1 MNTTW
6 TQVESLLDRVLDAP
20 EEERIATLESLT
32 RDYPEPIVDEVRR
45 LLAGL
50 ERHGDLLDR
59 PALQRVVK
67 TPTEN
72 DIIGG
77 WKIVRTIGSGGQA
90 DVFSVEHLDESRP
103 QRGAMK
109 VLRGSMV
116 DAGQTRRFIRERSLL
131 AGLQHPGIPTLLDGG
146 VLADGT
152 PWLVTEHVNGVPM
165 DQACASRTI
174 EQVVRLLDELCRVL
188 AYAHGQLIV
197 HRDLKPS
204 NVLIDDEGRVRLL
217 DFGIARF
224 VDPQASA
231 ATGSAFTPAFA
242 APEQLRNERAGVAE
256 DVYGL
261 GALAYCILAG
271 RPPFVRADAAATM
284 HAVLYDAPDR
294 AEGLD
299 RDLRAIIEVC
309 LRKVPGDRYSS
320 MAAVSADLRNWLVGR
335 PVDAVRGGTGYRLKK
350 WVYRQWRPLAVATL
364 GMAVTAAYL
373 VDLRAQRARVQAEQ
387 EAAAAQAARA
397 QSVVDY
403 VSESLLSLSDNDP
416 ETTTVTQFLLRAAE
430 GLDNLQDPV
439 VRFEL
444 TTLLTGLL
452 GSYNNMEQAE
462 RLARAGLAEV
472 DRNPVLRG
480 TKDHAE
486 MLRHLAQI
494 LVFEGNYKQAEHFG
508 NQARLYALKI
518 GAPEPILDATN
529 IWTWTLFEQGRGEE
543 AREALESAVQGM
555 GALNDPDS
563 ISSLGMADM
572 MLGRMTDDTERRYA
586 IARRALERILTHL
599 PENRGQHVR
608 EYVFAGAAAQ
618 ASGRLEE
625 ALHFV
630 QGAVESGEAADRPE
644 LTTYARTQVALL
656 ARELGDLE
664 TARLAIDRAAAIL
677 AVLNSPGSRAN
688 LLVEGENLCL
698 LAAEGRLNDA
708 RLLAARLSETM
719 GDGVS
724 AAERLVQTCI
734 GLLDRANSALGRATQ
749 GTDDVLLALLASG
762 QCTDH
767 LPGLRETIAPYEGHP
782 IRLLSVMPDFA
793 AVAYCDGDAAAGDA
807 VIAEIARRAGHD
819 HWLTELARRASRT
832 LRIADS

>member
-1 MNTTW
+1 MNPTW
-6 TQVESLLDRVLDAP
+6 TQVEALLDQVLDAP

-32 RDYPEPIVDEVRR
+32 HDYPEPIVDEVRR

-67 TPTEN
+67 TPTED

-152 PWLVTEHVNGVPM
+152 PWLVTEQVNGVPM

-204 NVLIDDEGRVRLL
+204 NVLIDDEGRLRLL

-256 DVYGL
+256 DVYGF
-261 GALAYCILAG
+261 GALAYCVLAG
-271 RPPFVRADAAATM
+271 RLPFVRADAAATM

-320 MAAVSADLRNWLVGR
+320 MEAVSADLQNWLMGR

-350 WVYRQWRPLAVATL
+350 WIRRQWRPLAVGTL
-364 GMAVTAAYL
+364 GVAVTAIYL
-373 VDLRAQRARVQAEQ
+373 VDLRVQRARVQAEQ
-387 EAAAAQAARA
+387 EIAASEAARA
-397 QSVVDY
+397 RSVMDY
-403 VSESLLSLSDNDP
+403 VAESLLSLSDNDP
-416 ETTTVTQFLLRAAE
+416 ETTTVNQFLVRAAE
-430 GLDNLQDPV
+430 GLDSLPDAA

-444 TTLLTGLL
+444 ATLLAGLL
-452 GSYNNMEQAE
+452 GSYNNMEQAADLV
-462 RLARAGLAEV
+462 RKGLAEV

-480 TKDHAE
+480 TKDHVE
-486 MLRHLAQI
+486 MLRHMAQI
-494 LVFEGNYKQAEHFG
+494 QVFDGNYQAAEHFG
-508 NQARLYALKI
+508 NEARLHALEI
-518 GAPEPILDATN
+518 GDPEPILDVTS
-529 IWTWTLFEQGRGEE
+529 IWTWALFEQGRGEE
-543 AREALESAVQGM
+543 AQEALESAVQGM
-555 GALNDPDS
+555 GDLSDPDS
-563 ISSLGMADM
+563 IGSLGMADM

-586 IARRALERILTHL
+586 IAQRALQRVLTHL

-608 EYVFAGAAAQ
+608 EYVFAGAAAE

-625 ALHFV
+625 ALHYV
-630 QGAVESGEAADRPE
+630 QEAVESGEVVDRPE

-664 TARLAIDRAAAIL
+664 TARQAIDRAVEIL
-677 AVLNSPGSRAN
+677 AVLNSPGSRTN

-698 LAAEGRLNDA
+698 LAAEGRLREA
-708 RLLAARLSETM
+708 GSLAERLSEST
-719 GDGVS
+719 GDGAS
-724 AAERLVQTCI
+724 AADRLVRTCI
-734 GLLDRANSALGRATQ
+734 GFLDRAITALVRPTL
-749 GTDDVLLALLASG
+749 GTEDALLAVLASG
-762 QCTDH
+762 DCTEH
-767 LPGLRETIAPYEGHP
+767 MSGLRETIAPYDGHP
-782 IRLLSVMPDFA
+782 IRPLSVLPDFA
-793 AVAYCDGDAAAGDA
+793 AEAYCDGDAAAGDA
-807 VIAEIARRAGHD
+807 VFAEIVQRAGHD
-819 HWLTELARRASRT
+819 HWLTELGRRAAKT
-832 LRIADS
+832 LRIAD